1 VTKRSLEA
9 WLMQLAQR
17 DDRRAAAESPR
28 EADRAKTNEMELG
41 GTREAT

>member
-28 EADRAKTNEMELG
+28 ERIVQTNEMELG